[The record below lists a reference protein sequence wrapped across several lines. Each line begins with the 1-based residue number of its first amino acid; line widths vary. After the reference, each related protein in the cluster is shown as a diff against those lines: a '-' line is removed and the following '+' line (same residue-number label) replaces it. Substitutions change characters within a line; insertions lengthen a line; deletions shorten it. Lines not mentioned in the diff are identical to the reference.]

1 MPTEAE
7 KYITDSVLLENFRRV
22 NPQGGMAPGGTGF
35 LRGIAGNFSDIS
47 NRVTNFLNQSRSRK
61 DNNQANFEYGAIP
74 VIPYED
80 TFKGRFI
87 QPIFDFAGNLG
98 EKFRENQRLRKEYQE
113 ENTGFYPGAP
123 QSVREQQRR
132 RDMGF

>member
-1 MPTEAE
+1 MPNQADIYL
-7 KYITDSVLLENFRRV
+7 KDRGVRDRFGQV

-35 LRGIAGNFSDIS
+35 LTGISDK
-47 NRVTNFLNQSRSRK
+47 VVDFLSQFRSK
-61 DNNQANFEYGAIP
+61 KNNNQADFEYGPIP

-98 EKFRENQRLRKEYQE
+98 EKFKENQRLRQE
-113 ENTGFYPGAP
+113 FMQENKGFYPGAP